1 MKVRYR
7 VKKGMKLL
15 VKKGMKSLDQYGFRI
30 RRAGGE

>member
-7 VKKGMKLL
+7 VKKGMKFL